1 MVQEEDLTYKIVKS
15 DTDHSGISI
24 IGVTDADIV
33 LKFVVEDD
41 IIFQRFMIFKNGLIT
56 CEEKSNGQRL
66 FRSNR
71 PLWYYFCIFAKVKL
85 LSSHL
90 ANQE

>member
-15 DTDHSGISI
+15 DTGHSGISI

-41 IIFQRFMIFKNGLIT
+41 IIFQRFMIFKNGLII
-56 CEEKSNGQRL
+56 CKEKSNGQRL

-71 PLWYYFCIFAKVKL
+71 PL
-85 LSSHL
+85 
-90 ANQE
+90 